1 MKEDESVSLLQSLD
15 MQQRMARLQKPVD
28 LIRQELITYAHFG
41 YKVNLGL
48 LDAWPQP
55 PEVIFN
61 DLIALGGQ
69 EFACQ
74 YLPFLCLL
82 NGFDINGVHLYGFH
96 DEGEDS
102 QDIRRILDYLPFPE
116 IYDGYVLMGST
127 DLDVLI
133 FDKSN
138 HHFEIRDRIGFDY
151 IVGSYPQLDQFL
163 QVLATSI
170 KKSFEDEDEDDRE

>member
-1 MKEDESVSLLQSLD
+1 MNNSEIIIILQSLGIAD
-15 MQQRMARLQKPVD
+15 HVSHLQKPVD

-41 YKVNLGL
+41 YKVNRGL
-48 LDAWPQP
+48 LEAWPQA
-55 PEVIFN
+55 PEVVFN
-61 DLIALGGQ
+61 DLVALGGQ

-82 NGFDINGVHLYGFH
+82 NGFDINGVRLYGFH

-133 FDKSN
+133 FDKTN